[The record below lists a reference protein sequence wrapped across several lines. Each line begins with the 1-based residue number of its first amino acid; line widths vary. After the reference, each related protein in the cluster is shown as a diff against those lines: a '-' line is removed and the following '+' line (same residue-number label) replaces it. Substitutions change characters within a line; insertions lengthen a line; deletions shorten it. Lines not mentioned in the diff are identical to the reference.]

1 MTDEADR
8 RLRVA
13 ADCTEKAHIRHEIDR
28 LDRALLLLFAERQT
42 YVRRMAEI
50 KQHPDEAY
58 DQHRIDTML
67 ADLRARAEVLGLE
80 PDQVKA
86 VWQVLID
93 WNVAYEQRTISAR
106 TGLPLSDRAP
116 A

>member
-1 MTDEADR
+1 MTDEADK
-8 RLRVA
+8 RLRRA

-28 LDRALLLLFAERQT
+28 LDRALLVLFAERQT

-58 DQHRIDTML
+58 DQHRIDAML
-67 ADLRARAEVLGLE
+67 ADLRALAESLGLE
-80 PDQVKA
+80 AEQVEA

-93 WNVAYEQRTISAR
+93 WNVAYEQRTIAAR
-106 TGLPLSDRAP
+106 TGLSLTAVSLK
-116 A
+116 

>member
-1 MTDEADR
+1 M
-8 RLRVA
+8 RVA
-13 ADCTEKAHIRHEIDR
+13 ADCTEKAHIRNEIDR
-28 LDRALLLLFAERQT
+28 LDRALVALFAERQT

-67 ADLRARAEVLGLE
+67 ADIRARAAALGLE
-80 PDQVKA
+80 PEQA
-86 VWQVLID
+86 ETVWRVLID

-106 TGLPLSDRAP
+106 TGLSLTPPQD
-116 A
+116 

>member
-1 MTDEADR
+1 MTEDADK

-28 LDRALLLLFAERQT
+28 LDRALLVLFAERQT

-67 ADLRARAEVLGLE
+67 AALRSRAESLGLE
-80 PDQVKA
+80 PDQVDA

-93 WNVAYEQRTISAR
+93 WNVDYEQRTIAER
-106 TGLPLSDRAP
+106 TGLPLSAKARD
-116 A
+116 

>member
-1 MTDEADR
+1 MTDEADK
-8 RLRVA
+8 RLRGA

-28 LDRALLLLFAERQT
+28 LDRALLVLFVERQT

-67 ADLRARAEVLGLE
+67 ADLRALAESLGLE
-80 PDQVKA
+80 AEQVEA

-93 WNVAYEQRTISAR
+93 WNVAYEQRTIAAR
-106 TGLPLSDRAP
+106 TGLSLTAVSLK
-116 A
+116 